1 MKQRSRLLPVIIVS
15 LAGMFFLL
23 SGVVK
28 VFLFDSFARIEEQD
42 VVENVE
48 RAVNLI
54 NNEANDLNIVCGDY
68 SAWDDA
74 YRYVLDGNHAFE
86 KSNLTLPTFLKLRL
100 NLVMYINGAGDVV
113 FGKAV
118 DLEKGHFLPV
128 PVGFFRHISTASPLL
143 NHATP
148 DSMVKGIINLPE
160 GLMIIASRPVLT
172 SEYRGP
178 VRGTLILGRY
188 LNAEEVSRLAKM
200 SRLSLSVLPSG
211 MQSALA
217 RTGVRLSEAT
227 PRAVKSTG
235 FRFIDGYALVKDVY
249 GKEAFIV
256 KVTGQRTI
264 YRKGMQAVGYFLL
277 CFLGLLLGFAVIV
290 RFLLNKLAVSQRQGE
305 ELEQRYNRVIEG
317 ASEGVIITNRGDGS
331 VMESNGAIQDYLGYT
346 AEELVGLGLG
356 QLVFGDAAITDT
368 LIERLLQQKR
378 AYRLRRKDGSALDAE
393 LSAALIPYD
402 GNEAL
407 CIMVKDITERKQF
420 EETLFFQANH
430 DLLTGIPNRYLLL
443 DRLEQ
448 ALAAAR
454 REGHIVAVLLLDL
467 DNFKIINDT
476 YGHAVG
482 DHLLKSVAHR
492 LKSVVRS
499 GDTIARLGGDE
510 FVIVLTRIDR
520 IESVILVAEHL
531 LNHFSNPF
539 VADDT
544 EFFVSPSIGLA
555 LYPNDD
561 ESAAALL
568 AKADTAMYNV
578 KDKGRAGFQFFT
590 TEMNTR
596 VVDRMELE
604 VGLRRALEREEF
616 VIHYQPKVEL
626 ATRRIQGM
634 EALLRW
640 NHPER
645 GMVPPDTFIPLAEES
660 GLIIMIGEWV
670 LRTVCEQLKKWQA
683 EGLPPMK
690 MAVNISARQFKQHD
704 LVERI
709 GAILAETGLAAGLLE
724 LELTESYLMNNVD
737 EAIAKLHMLKDMGL
751 GLSLDDFGTGYSSLG
766 YLKRFPVDVVKIDK
780 SFVDD
785 ILVNPDDATIVRT
798 IILMAHNLS
807 MAVVAEGVETE
818 EQLHFLAAHD
828 CEMTQGFYFSR
839 PLAADAF
846 AAMVRSWD
854 GGGATA
860 DKDHRN
866 KLPAMNGVDT
876 K

>member
-1 MKQRSRLLPVIIVS
+1 MS
-15 LAGMFFLL
+15 LVGMFLL
-23 SGVVK
+23 LFWVIK

-42 VVENVE
+42 VAENVE

-54 NNEANDLNIVCGDY
+54 GDEANSLNIICGDY
-68 SAWDDA
+68 AAWDDA
-74 YRYVLDGNHAFE
+74 YRYVRDGNRAFE
-86 KSNLTLPTFLKLRL
+86 KSNLTAPTLSKLRL
-100 NLVMYINGAGDVV
+100 NLVMYLNSAGDVV
-113 FGKAV
+113 FGKAF
-118 DLEKGHFLPV
+118 DLENGRFLPV
-128 PVGFFRHISTASPLL
+128 PAGLSRHISPASLL
-143 NHATP
+143 LSHTTP
-148 DSMVKGIINLPE
+148 ESMIKGVISLPE

-172 SEYRGP
+172 SEYKGP
-178 VRGTLILGRY
+178 ARGTLIVGRY
-188 LNAEEVSRLAKM
+188 LNTAEVSRLAKM
-200 SRLSLSVLPSG
+200 ARLSLSILPSG
-211 MQSALA
+211 MKSSVVKAGA
-217 RTGVRLSEAT
+217 KLSEAT
-227 PRAVKSTG
+227 PRAVTANG
-235 FRFIDGYALVKDVY
+235 FRNIDGYALVKDVY
-249 GKEAFIV
+249 GKDAFIV
-256 KVTGQRTI
+256 KVAGQRTI
-264 YRKGMQAVGYFLL
+264 YRRGMRAVGYFLL
-277 CFLGLLLGFAVIV
+277 CFFGLLLGFAVIV
-290 RFLLNKLAVSQRQGE
+290 RFLLIKLAMSQRQGE

-317 ASEGVIITNRGDGS
+317 ASEGIIITNRDDGM
-331 VMESNGAIQDYLGYT
+331 VIESNGAIQNYLGYT
-346 AEELVGLGLG
+346 SEELVGLYLG
-356 QLVFGDAAITDT
+356 QLVFGDAATTDT
-368 LIERLLQQKR
+368 LMERLLQQKR
-378 AYRLRRKDGSALDAE
+378 EYRLRRKDGSALDAT
-393 LSAALIPYD
+393 LSAALIPY
-402 GNEAL
+402 GGKEAL
-407 CIMVKDITERKQF
+407 CVMVKDITERKQF

-482 DHLLKSVAHR
+482 DQLLKSVANR
-492 LKSVVRS
+492 LKSIVRS

-510 FVIVLTRIDR
+510 FVIVLTRIDK
-520 IESVILVAEHL
+520 IENVVLVAEHL
-531 LNHFSNPF
+531 LSHFSTPF
-539 VADDT
+539 VVDDN

-561 ESAAALL
+561 DSAAALIT
-568 AKADTAMYNV
+568 KADTAMYNV

-604 VGLRRALEREEF
+604 VGLRRALERGEF

-626 ATRRIQGM
+626 VSRRIQGM

-645 GMVPPDTFIPLAEES
+645 GVIPPSTFIPLAEES

-670 LRTVCEQLKKWQA
+670 LRTVCEQHKIWQA
-683 EGLPPMK
+683 EGLPSMK
-690 MAVNISARQFKQHD
+690 MAVNISARQFKQQD

-709 GAILAETGLAAGLLE
+709 GAILAETGLDAGFLE

-737 EAIAKLHMLKDMGL
+737 EAIAKLHALKGMGL

-766 YLKRFPVDVVKIDK
+766 YLKQFPIDVVKIDK

-798 IILMAHNLS
+798 IILMAHNLN

-818 EQLHFLAAHD
+818 EQLHFLAAHN
-828 CEMTQGFYFSR
+828 CEMIQGFYFSR
-839 PLAADAF
+839 PLAANAF

-854 GGGATA
+854 RDGGAMA
-860 DKDHRN
+860 EKGW
-866 KLPAMNGVDT
+866 PAMIGVDT